1 MAQLSKILSSIL
13 RDMVAAQ
20 HEANMY
26 ALKLSAA
33 YRNQNQVV
41 SLNPPAVSLGEIELM
56 LHCGFTGESV
66 TSKMYEIDQTM
77 VLCAIHELSL
87 EISESMVTCILSSII
102 HHTEEYREGESPIA
116 RLNREKTLRRNF
128 IAFLG
133 RKLYGYLKGHR
144 AEFINIDGSID
155 IERLQEA
162 ILFVAD
168 DKILSHSE
176 MEEVFANDTSEQLE
190 KTVREEL
197 RTHVVIML
205 PRILKDIQIGKPVDY
220 ASFDVVVASG
230 ELAKLPDECIQT
242 FKLKISPH
250 DIPAEPDAE

>member
-33 YRNQNQVV
+33 YRNQNKVV
-41 SLNPPAVSLGEIELM
+41 FLNPPAVSLGEIELM

-77 VLCAIHELSL
+77 VLRAIHELSL

-102 HHTEEYREGESPIA
+102 RHTEEYREGESPIA

-144 AEFINIDGSID
+144 AEFIKIDGSID

-162 ILFVAD
+162 VLFVAD
-168 DKILSHSE
+168 NKILSHSE
-176 MEEVFANDTSEQLE
+176 MEEVFAQNTSNQLE

-230 ELAKLPDECIQT
+230 ELAKLPNECIQT

>member
-20 HEANMY
+20 HEVNMY

-77 VLCAIHELSL
+77 VLRAIHELSL

-116 RLNREKTLRRNF
+116 RLNREKTLRQNF

-162 ILFVAD
+162 VLFVAD
-168 DKILSHSE
+168 NKILSHSE
-176 MEEVFANDTSEQLE
+176 VEEVFAQNTSNQLE

-220 ASFDVVVASG
+220 TSFDVVVASG

>member
-77 VLCAIHELSL
+77 VLRAIHELSL

-116 RLNREKTLRRNF
+116 RLNREKTLRQNF

-133 RKLYGYLKGHR
+133 RKLYGYLKGYR

-162 ILFVAD
+162 VLFVAD
-168 DKILSHSE
+168 NKILSHSE
-176 MEEVFANDTSEQLE
+176 VEEVFAQNTSNQLE

-220 ASFDVVVASG
+220 TSFDVVVASG

>member
-1 MAQLSKILSSIL
+1 MAQLNKILSSIL

-77 VLCAIHELSL
+77 VLRAIHELSL

-155 IERLQEA
+155 IKRLQEA
-162 ILFVAD
+162 VLFVAD
-168 DKILSHSE
+168 NKILSHSE
-176 MEEVFANDTSEQLE
+176 MEEVFAQNTSNQLE

-230 ELAKLPDECIQT
+230 ELAKLPNECIQT

>member
-77 VLCAIHELSL
+77 VLRAIHELSL

-116 RLNREKTLRRNF
+116 RLNREKTLRQNF

-162 ILFVAD
+162 VLFVAD
-168 DKILSHSE
+168 NKILSHSE
-176 MEEVFANDTSEQLE
+176 VEEVFAQNTSNQLE

-220 ASFDVVVASG
+220 TSFDVVVASG

>member
-1 MAQLSKILSSIL
+1 MAQLNKILSSIL

-77 VLCAIHELSL
+77 VLRAIHELSL

-162 ILFVAD
+162 VLFVAD
-168 DKILSHSE
+168 NKILSNSE
-176 MEEVFANDTSEQLE
+176 MEEVFAQNTSNQLE

-197 RTHVVIML
+197 RTHVVIMF

-230 ELAKLPDECIQT
+230 ELAKLPNECIQT

>member
-41 SLNPPAVSLGEIELM
+41 FLNPPAVSLGEIELM

-77 VLCAIHELSL
+77 VLRAIHELSL

-162 ILFVAD
+162 VLFVAD
-168 DKILSHSE
+168 NKILSHSE
-176 MEEVFANDTSEQLE
+176 MEEVFAQNTSNQLE

-220 ASFDVVVASG
+220 ASFDVVVATG

-250 DIPAEPDAE
+250 DIPAEPDTE

>member
-1 MAQLSKILSSIL
+1 MAQLNKILSSIL

-41 SLNPPAVSLGEIELM
+41 ALNPPAVSLGEIELM

-77 VLCAIHELSL
+77 VLRAIHELSL

-102 HHTEEYREGESPIA
+102 HHTEEYREGESPIE
-116 RLNREKTLRRNF
+116 RLNREKTLRWNF

-162 ILFVAD
+162 VLFVAD
-168 DKILSHSE
+168 NKILSHSE
-176 MEEVFANDTSEQLE
+176 MEEVFAQNTSNQLE

-230 ELAKLPDECIQT
+230 ELAKLPNECIQT